1 STKKEISIFQKIFE
15 IKNKFGNNAIKNYL
29 ISNTEDFVNI
39 LEVMFLFLIANKKS
53 TELSIVPLFE
63 SIKDLSN
70 SNKII
75 EEFVTNECTKKF
87 IKNVL
92 KNRIEVLLG
101 YSDSC
106 KDGGNFASS
115 WKIYNVQKK
124 LTSLSKKHN
133 IEISFFH
140 GRGGTIGR
148 GGGPSYYAINSQPKG
163 SITRKLRFT
172 EQGEIIW
179 AKYSNPR
186 KGWFNLETI
195 LTAAANAII
204 NQKKNLLEDKA
215 FFETM
220 NFLSDLSAKKYH
232 SLLNL
237 KKFEKVFFDITPIKE
252 ISKLKI
258 GSRPSSRSN
267 KNNLK
272 DLRSIPWVFSWSQVR
287 AMVPGWYGVG
297 SALDFYIKENEENL
311 EKLRN
316 WYQNIPFFHS
326 LLSNIEMLL
335 AKVNLDITKRYFET
349 SKEKESENIFND
361 IYDEYNKVLNSILLI
376 MDKEYLLQDYRDLK
390 ISLDD
395 RIPYLNILNYFQL
408 ELISRKRKNKKS
420 KLNDESIL
428 ISINGIATGLR

>member
-1 STKKEISIFQKIFE
+1 
-15 IKNKFGNNAIKNYL
+15 
-29 ISNTEDFVNI
+29 
-39 LEVMFLFLIANKKS
+39 M
-53 TELSIVPLFE
+53 
-63 SIKDLSN
+63 
-70 SNKII
+70 
-75 EEFVTNECTKKF
+75 
-87 IKNVL
+87 
-92 KNRIEVLLG
+92 
-101 YSDSC
+101 
-106 KDGGNFASS
+106 
-115 WKIYNVQKK
+115 
-124 LTSLSKKHN
+124 
-133 IEISFFH
+133 
-140 GRGGTIGR
+140 
-148 GGGPSYYAINSQPKG
+148 
-163 SITRKLRFT
+163 
-172 EQGEIIW
+172 
-179 AKYSNPR
+179 
-186 KGWFNLETI
+186 
-195 LTAAANAII
+195 TAAANAII

-428 ISINGIATGLR
+428 ISINGIATGLRNSG

>member
-1 STKKEISIFQKIFE
+1 
-15 IKNKFGNNAIKNYL
+15 NNAIKNYL
-29 ISNTEDFVNI
+29 ISNTEAFVNI
-39 LEVMFLFLIANKKS
+39 LEVIFLFKIANKKNS
-53 TELSIVPLFE
+53 NLNIVPLFE
-63 SIKDLSN
+63 TISDLSN

-75 EEFVTNECTKKF
+75 EEFITNEYTKKY
-87 IKNVL
+87 IKDVL

-106 KDGGNFASS
+106 KDGGNFTSS
-115 WKIYNVQKK
+115 WKIYNVQKNLK
-124 LTSLSKKHN
+124 SLSKKYN
-133 IEISFFH
+133 IEVSFFH

-148 GGGPSYYAINSQPKG
+148 GGGPSYYAINSQPRG

-195 LTAAANAII
+195 LTAAANAMT
-204 NQKKNLLEDKA
+204 NQKRNLLENKE
-215 FFETM
+215 FFQAM
-220 NFLSDLSAKKYH
+220 NFLSDLSCEKYH
-232 SLLNL
+232 LLLNM

-258 GSRPSSRSN
+258 GSRPSSRSG
-267 KNNLK
+267 KNSLK

-287 AMVPGWYGVG
+287 AMIPGWYGVG
-297 SALDFYIKENEENL
+297 TALDFFIKNSDSNL
-311 EKLRN
+311 EKLKN
-316 WYQNIPFFHS
+316 WYQNIPFFNS

-349 SKEKESENIFND
+349 SKEKESKNIFND
-361 IYDEYNKVLNSILLI
+361 ILDEYNKVLKSVLMI
-376 MDKEYLLQDYRDLK
+376 MNKEYLLQDYRDLK

-408 ELISRKRKNKKS
+408 ELISRKQKNKKS

-428 ISINGIATGLR
+428 ISINGIATGLRNSG